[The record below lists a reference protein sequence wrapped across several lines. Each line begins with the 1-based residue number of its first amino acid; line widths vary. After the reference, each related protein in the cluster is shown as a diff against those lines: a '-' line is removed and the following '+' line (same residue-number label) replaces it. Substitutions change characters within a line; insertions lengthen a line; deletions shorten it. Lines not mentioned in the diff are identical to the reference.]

1 MLILP
6 CKIPVI
12 YLLRFKVVDNKWKKK
27 NRKEKNNKMC
37 EEKNK
42 IIFMSIQNLYEVE
55 HTELNSYSICL
66 KELNMCISKNIT
78 D

>member
-1 MLILP
+1 
-6 CKIPVI
+6 
-12 YLLRFKVVDNKWKKK
+12 
-27 NRKEKNNKMC
+27 MC

-55 HTELNSYSICL
+55 HTELNSYTICL

-78 D
+78 Y